1 MRKKSKNSTRILV
14 STDMPH
20 KKIAAFYFSKR
31 LKKLP
36 SPSETGEEAER
47 KSLSY
52 VCNVCVKGIFN
63 GHDDLPKTSAAFGP
77 KSLQQGILVIHEPI
91 Q

>member
-1 MRKKSKNSTRILV
+1 MRKKRKNSTCILV
-14 STDMPH
+14 SIDMPH
-20 KKIAAFYFSKR
+20 KIAAFYFSKR